1 MVIYCVALWLGS
13 ELCYK
18 SFDVPSRRLCNISW
32 VLYESA
38 IMMSGITMCHF
49 FERMSVKDFVDN
61 VVIKAININQ
71 LIYFACSN
79 LLCGLINIS
88 CQTLNLPIYVSLLL
102 LSIYSTLPTA
112 VYLFY
117 YKSKFK
123 EDFPLAMRIAA
134 TKKLKDKAKVE

>member
-1 MVIYCVALWLGS
+1 
-13 ELCYK
+13 
-18 SFDVPSRRLCNISW
+18 
-32 VLYESA
+32 
-38 IMMSGITMCHF
+38 MCHF

>member
-1 MVIYCVALWLGS
+1 MVVYCVALWLSS
-13 ELCYK
+13 EMCYK
-18 SFDVPSRRLCNISW
+18 AFDVPSRRLCNISW

-71 LIYFACSN
+71 LIYFAMSN

-112 VYLFY
+112 VYLVY
-117 YKSKFK
+117 YK
-123 EDFPLAMRIAA
+123 
-134 TKKLKDKAKVE
+134 T